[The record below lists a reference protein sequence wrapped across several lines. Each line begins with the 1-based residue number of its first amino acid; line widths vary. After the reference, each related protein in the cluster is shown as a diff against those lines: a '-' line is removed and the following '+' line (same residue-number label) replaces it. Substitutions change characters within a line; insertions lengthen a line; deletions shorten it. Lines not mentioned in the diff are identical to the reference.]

1 MEDLNE
7 KDEYLNKE
15 RNIIKDLILSKINKD
30 GYEEIYKI
38 YLRQTEEINNSFIKE
53 FFDTREPVEEDG
65 FYNPAS
71 YDAYPVSDSDNKDLY
86 EKFDEYLGIFRAKEK
101 LDKNYTIDDDLD
113 YRQSLICFVA
123 NYNISKRLYEITK
136 WYFDNDEDTDHDKEF
151 LTRLITMDSE
161 RLFALRNILA
171 DKELGLDFDRED
183 LDIPDVRDF
192 MVSFFKLR
200 LAHDYFLSN
209 IILINEMNTD
219 SNKALSTAMLFHTL
233 NTSAFLSVAKEY
245 GCTIEQL
252 DLENVVNSA
261 RIAVNSFSDD
271 SEVVKSEDYLN
282 ATIEVEGIIS
292 TANNIAD
299 SFNNQKV
306 KKLN

>member
-1 MEDLNE
+1 MAVLSSPSIDISVNAG
-7 KDEYLNKE
+7 
-15 RNIIKDLILSKINKD
+15 IQIKFLPVGATNPLAIATALIAWFNAPAPIACISAL
-30 GYEEIYKI
+30 
-38 YLRQTEEINNSFIKE
+38 
-53 FFDTREPVEEDG
+53 FDSLTS
-65 FYNPAS
+65 PAI
-71 YDAYPVSDSDNKDLY
+71 AP
-86 EKFDEYLGIFRAKEK
+86 A
-101 LDKNYTIDDDLD
+101 T
-113 YRQSLICFVA
+113 
-123 NYNISKRLYEITK
+123 
-136 WYFDNDEDTDHDKEF
+136 
-151 LTRLITMDSE
+151 
-161 RLFALRNILA
+161 
-171 DKELGLDFDRED
+171 ELGLDFDRED
-183 LDIPDVRDF
+183 LGIPDVRDF

-292 TANNIAD
+292 AANNIAD
-299 SFNNQKV
+299 DLILSILLPFHLSDLKNGFLLRTYTGDKIYKNSEK
-306 KKLN
+306 